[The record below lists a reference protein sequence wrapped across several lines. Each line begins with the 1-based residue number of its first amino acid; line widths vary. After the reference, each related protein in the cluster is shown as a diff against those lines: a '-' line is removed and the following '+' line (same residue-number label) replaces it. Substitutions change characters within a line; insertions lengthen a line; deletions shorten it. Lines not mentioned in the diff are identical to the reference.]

1 MGYTSEGVSSMVK
14 QQWKICHKFQGLI
27 MQNLPR
33 LTKFCTQQAW
43 VGTRKPISTL
53 ARLEKGHVSLEASTH
68 DLGSKQGLIFH
79 LQAAL
84 SDLIISSILAPWY
97 NGPEVGSLRD
107 LEVVDFFV
115 AWLASDQGPL
125 FTTASRSAQ
134 SY

>member
-1 MGYTSEGVSSMVK
+1 MGYTSVGVSLIVK
-14 QQWKICHKFQGLI
+14 QQRKICHKFQGLI
-27 MQNLPR
+27 MQDLPQ
-33 LTKFCTQQAW
+33 LTKFCTQQAR
-43 VGTRKPISTL
+43 VGTWKPISTL
-53 ARLEKGHVSLEASTH
+53 TRLGKGHVSLEAWTH
-68 DLGSKQGLIFH
+68 NLGSKQGLIFH

-125 FTTASRSAQ
+125 FTTASWSAQ
-134 SY
+134 PY